1 MVNTN
6 NCIIEHPIENLDMA
20 KWQNLVNMMAELF
33 DAASGVIVQYR
44 QQTFNVV
51 ATSDNHNNFLHV
63 NSCWPWDMK
72 SFCRHIVESKDKLYV
87 KNALADDKWACAAPV
102 CDGPVRSYLGYPLY
116 WPNGTI
122 FGSFCVIDTKA
133 TDYSQPLN
141 KMLGQ
146 LKIIVESELKH
157 VTNIKKIKS
166 LLAQKISQEK
176 QLKQLALYDQL
187 TQCANRNLLADRVS
201 YQINNANRNNS
212 QFSLIYFDL
221 DRFKPI
227 NDNYGHQCG
236 DNVLIEIAKK
246 VKSIVRKT
254 DTVARIGGDEFVIVL
269 NTELN
274 SNKLVEK
281 LLKIIQEPILHGDIS
296 VSVSASIGVA
306 TYPRDGGNIETLL
319 AVADADM
326 YINKTKKLQ
335 SS

>member
-1 MVNTN
+1 
-6 NCIIEHPIENLDMA
+6 
-20 KWQNLVNMMAELF
+20 
-33 DAASGVIVQYR
+33 
-44 QQTFNVV
+44 
-51 ATSDNHNNFLHV
+51 
-63 NSCWPWDMK
+63 
-72 SFCRHIVESKDKLYV
+72 
-87 KNALADDKWACAAPV
+87 
-102 CDGPVRSYLGYPLY
+102 
-116 WPNGTI
+116 
-122 FGSFCVIDTKA
+122 
-133 TDYSQPLN
+133 
-141 KMLGQ
+141 MLGQ
-146 LKIIVESELKH
+146 LKIIVESELIH

-176 QLKQLALYDQL
+176 QLKKLALYDQL

-254 DTVARIGGDEFVIVL
+254 DTLARIGGDEFVIVL

-306 TYPRDGGNIETLL
+306 TYPRDGENIEALL

>member
-1 MVNTN
+1 
-6 NCIIEHPIENLDMA
+6 
-20 KWQNLVNMMAELF
+20 
-33 DAASGVIVQYR
+33 
-44 QQTFNVV
+44 
-51 ATSDNHNNFLHV
+51 
-63 NSCWPWDMK
+63 
-72 SFCRHIVESKDKLYV
+72 
-87 KNALADDKWACAAPV
+87 
-102 CDGPVRSYLGYPLY
+102 
-116 WPNGTI
+116 
-122 FGSFCVIDTKA
+122 
-133 TDYSQPLN
+133 
-141 KMLGQ
+141 MLGQ

-157 VTNIKKIKS
+157 VTNIKKIRS

-176 QLKQLALYDQL
+176 QLKKLALYDQL
-187 TQCANRNLLADRVS
+187 TQCANRNLLAGRVS

-212 QFSLIYFDL
+212 QFSLVYFDL

-306 TYPRDGGNIETLL
+306 TYPRDGENIEALL